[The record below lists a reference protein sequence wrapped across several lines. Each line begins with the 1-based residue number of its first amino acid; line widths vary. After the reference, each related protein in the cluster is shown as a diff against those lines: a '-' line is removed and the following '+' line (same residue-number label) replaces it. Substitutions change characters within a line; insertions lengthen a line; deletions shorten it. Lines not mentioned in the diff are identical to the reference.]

1 MIHFNLFFNFSST
14 MYMIGLSIRA
24 CVGLVVLFLSVDS
37 VGIFSEVSE
46 YLGFFGGCLCKID

>member
-1 MIHFNLFFNFSST
+1 